1 MAQTKTQKKT
11 PQTLPL
17 PPPQLPSLLSS
28 LPPCHSSDQYTDH
41 SITQLTNIHSHTEH
55 HMSVCVCT
63 LGFVTV
69 KPTNVTKLNEDSPV
83 LSFFLLFLL
92 RPASP
97 PLFRTQLYIPSFSN
111 SPCIVLFQNKKNPH
125 YVVNYIIIIKYLVL
139 NLYSLPPPISSSF
152 M

>member
-92 RPASP
+92 RPAPPPPFSDPTIYSIVLKFSMYCIISKQKKP
-97 PLFRTQLYIPSFSN
+97 PLCCKLHH
-111 SPCIVLFQNKKNPH
+111 H
-125 YVVNYIIIIKYLVL
+125 YQ
-139 NLYSLPPPISSSF
+139 ISCT
-152 M
+152 